1 MVPRGL
7 QRVNSVLDPLSAA
20 EDAIVGENAS
30 KVFGLFSGGHDSVC
44 SVYVASELPRFA
56 GVVHINTGIGI
67 EATRDYVRET
77 CAREG
82 WPLHE
87 LTPPTR
93 TYEDLLAE
101 RGFPYGTK
109 AHSRTYYYLK
119 GQSVER
125 FVKAQKSH
133 WYDRIGLVTGVRTA
147 ESDRR
152 FTSSI
157 SVTVRRKGAQLW
169 LNPILGWD
177 ATDKNAYMKWRGIP
191 RNPVVDTMHKSG
203 ECLCGAYARKDE
215 FAELEMWYPAE
226 AARIRRLEAEVA
238 QLPEEILVQPSVGR
252 SWAHRFERGGQTID
266 PDEAAAMDLPLCVA
280 CARDAG
286 T

>member
-1 MVPRGL
+1 MIPAALR
-7 QRVNSVLDPLSAA
+7 RVNNVLDPLAAA
-20 EDAIVGENAS
+20 EDAIRGEDAS

-44 SVYVASELPRFA
+44 SVYVAAELPRFA

-67 EATRDYVRET
+67 EATREYVRET
-77 CAREG
+77 CRREG

-87 LTPPTR
+87 LTPSTR
-93 TYEDLLAE
+93 SYRDLIME

-119 GQSVER
+119 GQQVER
-125 FVKAQKSH
+125 FVKAQKTH

-147 ESDRR
+147 ESSRR
-152 FTSSI
+152 FVSSI
-157 SVTVRRKGAQLW
+157 SVPVRRKGAQLW
-169 LNPILGWD
+169 LNPIIGWD
-177 ATDKNAYMKWRGIP
+177 DTDKNAYMKWRGIP

-203 ECLCGAYARKDE
+203 ECLCGAYSRKDE
-215 FAELEMWYPAE
+215 FAELELWYPEE
-226 AARIRRLEAEVA
+226 AARIRELEAEVA
-238 QLPEEILVQPSVGR
+238 TLPETILGQPSAGR
-252 SWAHRFERGGQTID
+252 SWAHRRERGGETID
-266 PDEAAAMDLPLCVA
+266 PDEAAEFDLPLCIA